1 MPNLT
6 LYDQNNLR
14 TVVEY
19 FFGKQ
24 NTLHWNMNESLLLL
38 ITTMLNESRTCS
50 EAMDFVPRPGVYL
63 SPNDV
68 KKELKRMAERAKNKN
83 NSYYICNI
91 FVVRQYRT
99 KAELAACGL
108 Y

>member
-6 LYDQNNLR
+6 LCEQNNLR

-24 NTLHWNMNESLLLL
+24 NTLHWNMSESLLLL
-38 ITTMLNESRTCS
+38 ITNMLNESKTCS
-50 EAMDFVPRPGVYL
+50 EAMDYVPRPGVYL

-68 KKELKRMAERAKNKN
+68 KKELKRMAERAKTKN
-83 NSYYICNI
+83 NSYYFCNLI
-91 FVVRQYRT
+91 VARQYRS
-99 KAELAACGL
+99 KAELAAHGL
-108 Y
+108 D